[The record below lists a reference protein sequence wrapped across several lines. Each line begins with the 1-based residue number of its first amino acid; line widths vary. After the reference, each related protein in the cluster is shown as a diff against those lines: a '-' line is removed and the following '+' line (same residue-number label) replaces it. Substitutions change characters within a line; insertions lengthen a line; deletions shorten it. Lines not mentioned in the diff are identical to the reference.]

1 LENWVSKLHGREIY
15 NMCLQATQC
24 VIGNPA
30 PTWVCISVSGSLIE
44 LVAHTANCS
53 GNSCEKF
60 ASKPMPKI
68 GICVRMEWE
77 QVLRMGLGMGMG
89 MVMETGVVTQNGCSN
104 RSSSGSHWWS
114 LSPWTIS
121 PFESPLQTIQCCCFR
136 PGRDVIFA
144 ASSCEHLTIF
154 AMALIGNGNFMCPQ
168 TVSISLAPCTR
179 KNLK

>member
-1 LENWVSKLHGREIY
+1 MEKIHSTSSLTTFVIFLSAFPLSQLNS
-15 NMCLQATQC
+15 LQLQC
-24 VIGNPA
+24 PSCSNLNCF
-30 PTWVCISVSGSLIE
+30 PTFSWL
-44 LVAHTANCS
+44 
-53 GNSCEKF
+53 
-60 ASKPMPKI
+60 
-68 GICVRMEWE
+68 W
-77 QVLRMGLGMGMG
+77 LRLWLLAA
-89 MVMETGVVTQNGCSN
+89 VFTGVVTQNGCSN

-168 TVSISLAPCTR
+168 TVSISLALCTR
-179 KNLK
+179 KNLQFKINSQNLIIIMIQHINAIEYLEKLANMLK